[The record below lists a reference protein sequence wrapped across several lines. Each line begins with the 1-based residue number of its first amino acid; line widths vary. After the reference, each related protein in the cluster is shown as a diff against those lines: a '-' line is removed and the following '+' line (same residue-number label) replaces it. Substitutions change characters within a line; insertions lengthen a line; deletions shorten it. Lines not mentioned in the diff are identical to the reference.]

1 MHAAFP
7 VERAEMIQQQVKKV
21 TGTVSDVLGPVIG
34 ASVIE
39 KGNTSNGTITDMDGN
54 FSLNVAFN
62 ATLIVSYIGYKPVE
76 VKRGKF
82 SVEN

>member
-1 MHAAFP
+1 
-7 VERAEMIQQQVKKV
+7 MIQQQVKKV

-54 FSLNVAFN
+54 FSLNVA
-62 ATLIVSYIGYKPVE
+62 LQCYIVVSYIGYKSGRGEAGKE
-76 VKRGKF
+76 VR
-82 SVEN
+82 